1 MMLLG
6 TQDRDFFP
14 QDLTEKF
21 KFVKSIGF
29 ECFEID
35 GKVLMEKPDEIK
47 RAVRPSGLQ
56 RLRRIPRLDRRF
68 YRGEETERHC

>member
-1 MMLLG
+1 MLLG

-29 ECFEID
+29 
-35 GKVLMEKPDEIK
+35 
-47 RAVRPSGLQ
+47 APSVK
-56 RLRRIPRLDRRF
+56 
-68 YRGEETERHC
+68 

>member
-47 RAVRPSGLQ
+47 RAIRES
-56 RLRRIPRLDRRF
+56 
-68 YRGEETERHC
+68 

>member
-1 MMLLG
+1 MLLG

-35 GKVLMEKPDEIK
+35 GKVLKMCIRD
-47 RAVRPSGLQ
+47 
-56 RLRRIPRLDRRF
+56 RLYNIL
-68 YRGEETERHC
+68 